1 MVEDMAQE
9 SLSSQKAKVNMKV
22 IFKEGRDMDME
33 YSNLITR

>member
-9 SLSSQKAKVNMKV
+9 SLSSQKAKVSMKA
-22 IFKEGRDMDME
+22 ISKEGKDMDME